1 MANEAEIRSSLQIAK
16 DNLEYRGQPTVFN
29 ANVTGT
35 KGPTPGAITVSTAG
49 TDVDLSGLTTPGLCR
64 IQNLEADSGNF
75 VAYGIWDPE
84 GGKFYPLGELLP
96 GESYVLR
103 LSRVIEEEYGTGG
116 GTTGASTNRLRF
128 KADTAALVVLV
139 EAFET

>member
-1 MANEAEIRSSLQIAK
+1 MANEAEIRSSLQISK

-29 ANVTGT
+29 ADVTGT

-49 TDVDLSGLTTPGLCR
+49 TDVDLTALTTPGLCR
-64 IQNLEADSGNF
+64 IQNLEADGGNY
-75 VAYGIWDPE
+75 VSYGMWDPE
-84 GGKFYPLGELLP
+84 GSKYLPLGELLP

-103 LSRVIEEEYGTGG
+103 LARDIEEEYGTGT

-128 KADTAALVVLV
+128 KANTAACVVLV
-139 EAFET
+139 EAFEL